1 MISPTGKAEVVLW
14 KSGCSDSTQE
24 KTYPILSQGPWSDIY
39 EDFIPQKKQNIF
51 TEMKMSKLHLTTIQ
65 LSRKDF
71 NILKKINSGKCKKG
85 ISYSLQ
91 SLGVSQLAILPRDV
105 GEIYCGA
112 PASKWHRP
120 GPLAPENPEL
130 LAEEGNN
137 GCIQHTPS
145 PPHRYQSWPIFLDL
159 KFEWF
164 SAAEPCD
171 KAGAGSA
178 IAKLMLAL
186 QIDHQFRKAFSLDLR
201 KDSALVLLHQQEP
214 FIKSDLECS
223 TQPFLQSQ
231 LWMSENRSKV
241 ELPHLYLNPS
251 QAPVNWRNSF
261 HNAVDVYQL
270 KRDRRWIGG
279 QGRPLWNKLP
289 VTKGGVWHWPSQLA
303 SLYLTRQHWCQNG
316 TLG

>member
-1 MISPTGKAEVVLW
+1 MQKRHFLF
-14 KSGCSDSTQE
+14 
-24 KTYPILSQGPWSDIY
+24 LS
-39 EDFIPQKKQNIF
+39 
-51 TEMKMSKLHLTTIQ
+51 
-65 LSRKDF
+65 
-71 NILKKINSGKCKKG
+71 
-85 ISYSLQ
+85 SLQ
-91 SLGVSQLAILPRDV
+91 PLGFSQLAILPRDV

-120 GPLAPENPEL
+120 GPLAPENPE
-130 LAEEGNN
+130 EGNYE
-137 GCIQHTPS
+137 CIQDTKLAH
-145 PPHRYQSWPIFLDL
+145 FLDVN
-159 KFEWF
+159 FEWF

-261 HNAVDVYQL
+261 HNAGDIYQL
-270 KRDRRWIGG
+270 KRDRRWIY
-279 QGRPLWNKLP
+279 RR
-289 VTKGGVWHWPSQLA
+289 
-303 SLYLTRQHWCQNG
+303 TR
-316 TLG
+316 